1 METPDKQIP
10 AGIEVDKPVI
20 KQGTVG
26 WHPAGPTPKKLKD
39 ITDAII
45 YFCAGLGG
53 IVGATD
59 LFSGYQA
66 KIMGLTLSCVILA
79 CGAVQKGIG
88 VKPAEE

>member
-1 METPDKQIP
+1 MPDEKEIP
-10 AGIEVDKPVI
+10 PNSIEVDKTVMR
-20 KQGTVG
+20 KGTVG
-26 WHPAGPTPKKLKD
+26 WHPSLPPPKKLKD

-59 LFSGYQA
+59 LFSGYQS
-66 KIMGLTLSCVILA
+66 KVIGLCLSCVILA

-88 VKPAEE
+88 VKPAE